1 MAEFLAGNGVLV
13 YLAIFFGKIIEISL
27 DTVRVVMINR
37 GEKLK
42 AAIIGF
48 VVVIIWIF
56 IVSSIITILV

>member
-37 GEKLK
+37 GEN
-42 AAIIGF
+42 
-48 VVVIIWIF
+48 
-56 IVSSIITILV
+56 